1 MSIRKYTGKY
11 CPSRPFWE
19 QSVDQQPYE
28 QVESY
33 HTSLQTQVAISVPR
47 VQEYVIIV
55 YWTLGLGIRLRDVY
69 EEAASL
75 LASRTKV

>member
-1 MSIRKYTGKY
+1 MSVRRYTGKY

-19 QSVDQQPYE
+19 QSVDKQPYK

-33 HTSLQTQVAISVPR
+33 HTSLQTQVAMSVLR
-47 VQEYVIIV
+47 VQKYVLIV
-55 YWTLGLGIRLRDVY
+55 YWTRGLGIRLRDVY

-75 LASRTKV
+75 LPSRTKV